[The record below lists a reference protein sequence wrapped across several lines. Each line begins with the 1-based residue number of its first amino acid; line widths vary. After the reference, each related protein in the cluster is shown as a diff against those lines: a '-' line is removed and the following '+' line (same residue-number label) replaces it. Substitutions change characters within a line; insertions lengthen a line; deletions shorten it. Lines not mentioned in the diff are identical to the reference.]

1 MDTTDE
7 LLALEHEGWRALCE
21 GTGDRFYGELMTED
35 GVMVLADGSV
45 LDREAVVASL
55 DQAPTW
61 DTYELSDVRRVDTG
75 PDSAALVYT
84 GRAVRGPEPPFLAR
98 MASTYRRAEGQWRLV
113 LYQQTPAPQ

>member
-7 LLALEHEGWRALCE
+7 LLALEHEGWRSLCE
-21 GTGDRFYGELMTED
+21 GTGDRFYGGLMTED

-61 DTYELSDVRRVDTG
+61 DTYELSDVRRIDTG
-75 PDSAALVYT
+75 ADSASLIYT
-84 GRAVRGPEPPFLAR
+84 GRAVRGSESPFTAR
-98 MASTYRRAEGQWRLV
+98 MGSTYRRTGGRWRLS
-113 LYQQTPAPQ
+113 LYQQTPIPQ